1 MQRRMKKIGRSMG
14 VLAFLMLSA
23 PQFSFSHEE
32 SGDKKEEYVAPLDA
46 EKKGSAEQSD
56 PLPIVRF
63 GVHVGNNVRYGGDD
77 RLGYGGGGLVLTN
90 FSFGA
95 LPYLEFHAGQ
105 IARRGDDGEMNV
117 YKMAGVD
124 LMLVDSLGE
133 PLSRQRGILNVSP
146 YWQAGTGLSF
156 FDKKTDRIGTLH
168 QLHFFYRVGFETELW
183 GVKLRVNAK
192 VTHWSNGKQL
202 LRNFGHD
209 VIPGPNKGED
219 FWGIGI
225 GLSF

>member
-46 EKKGSAEQSD
+46 EKKGGAEQSD
-56 PLPIVRF
+56 LLPIVRF

-95 LPYLEFHAGQ
+95 LPYLEFHVGQ

-133 PLSRQRGILNVSP
+133 PFSRQRGILNVSP

-168 QLHFFYRVGFETELW
+168 QLHFFYRVGFEAEIW
-183 GVKLRVNAK
+183 GVGLRVNAK

-209 VIPGPNKGED
+209 VIPGPNDGEN
-219 FWGIGI
+219 FLGIGI